1 MDYLPNDE
9 SFQAPQFVTI
19 ISTVASD
26 LDDDDHDISSI
37 DRRLRVLA
45 LVQVEHN
52 HFKTTRESRG
62 PAHDFLT
69 SMANI
74 LGSADDVLCAK

>member
-1 MDYLPNDE
+1 MDYLPGDE
-9 SFQAPQFVTI
+9 PFQAPQFVTI

-52 HFKTTRESRG
+52 HFESLVDQRTT
-62 PAHDFLT
+62 F
-69 SMANI
+69 
-74 LGSADDVLCAK
+74 